1 MKTVNKNI
9 LESGFYFNGHSLRR
23 TLILFVLYSVF
34 SLLFLSCKNKKIIVI
49 DPHAAHGDTYYTCS
63 MHTQIMLPK
72 PGKCPICG
80 MQLIE
85 AKKSNTENANE
96 IQLTAMQ
103 IKLGNIQVDTIANGN
118 IGDVL
123 ILTATLNFNQYQ
135 SSSVS
140 SRVMGRI
147 EKLYFRNIGDYVKKG
162 DRLFDIYS
170 EELNNAKQEYI
181 LDLQRKQGLENS
193 LIDFNQLIAGA
204 KNKLLLW
211 GLTEAQ
217 INDLTSTGKTT
228 PLTTFYST
236 ASGYITTLDVKEGDY
251 ATEGGT
257 IVRLADLSTL
267 WAEAQVYSSQ
277 LANLDSRGEAIVHI
291 TDMPGKEF
299 KGKIEYVNPEIN
311 ENTRINLIRVKISN
325 ANHQLKPGMPAYV
338 IIKSRQHN
346 TLTLPIDAVL
356 RDGKGATVWVKTGM
370 NLFASKMVETGLETD
385 DRIEIKSGLQSGDM
399 VVISGAY
406 LLSSEYKFKKGAN
419 PMAGMK
425 M

>member
-1 MKTVNKNI
+1 MKKVNKNI
-9 LESGFYFNGHSLRR
+9 LESCLYFNGHSLRR
-23 TLILFVLYSVF
+23 TLILFFLYSVF
-34 SLLFLSCKNKKIIVI
+34 SLLLLSCKNKKTIVI

-63 MHTQIMLPK
+63 MHPQVMLPK

-103 IKLGNIQVDTIANGN
+103 IKLGNIQVDTIAKGS

-140 SRVMGRI
+140 SRIMGRI
-147 EKLYFRNIGDYVKKG
+147 EKLYFRHIGDYVKKG

-217 INDLTSTGKTT
+217 INELTHTGKTN

-236 ASGYITTLDVKEGDY
+236 ASGYITALDVKEGDY

-277 LANLDSRGEAIVHI
+277 LANLDSRGEAIVQI

-311 ENTRINLIRVKISN
+311 ENTRINLIRIKISN

-356 RDGKGATVWVKTGM
+356 RDGKGATV
-370 NLFASKMVETGLETD
+370 
-385 DRIEIKSGLQSGDM
+385 
-399 VVISGAY
+399 
-406 LLSSEYKFKKGAN
+406 
-419 PMAGMK
+419 
-425 M
+425 